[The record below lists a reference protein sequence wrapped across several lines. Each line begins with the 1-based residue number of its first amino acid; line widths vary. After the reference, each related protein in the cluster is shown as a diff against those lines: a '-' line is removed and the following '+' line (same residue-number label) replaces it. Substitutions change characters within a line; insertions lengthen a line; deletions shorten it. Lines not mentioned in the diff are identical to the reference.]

1 MNRIVSMQTWDRAG
15 ESARGGLLIAACPR
29 RLRFRRGTLIPL
41 PSDAVLEVRRGVVAL
56 TALHADGVEVLLSLC
71 GPEQLVAGH
80 PESLCCLQLMAHTDV
95 EVLIQPWSEA
105 AGQPGFA
112 ERLRVRLRQT
122 ESWAAMQARPHLEQR
137 VIGILGLLAETFG
150 TSCPQRGL
158 VIDVRLTH
166 SQLAS
171 AVGATR
177 ATITRLLNDLRRR
190 GLVTTVRTLDGG
202 RLCLRGVQTA
212 GGKIDARSVRS
223 GTETIAAAL

>member
-1 MNRIVSMQTWDRAG
+1 M
-15 ESARGGLLIAACPR
+15 RGGQSVAACPR

-41 PSDAVLEVRRGVVAL
+41 SSDAVLEVRRGVVAL
-56 TALHADGVEVLLSLC
+56 TALHADGVEVLLGLC
-71 GPEQLVAGH
+71 GPEQLVTGH
-80 PESLCCLQLMAHTDV
+80 PESLCCLQLVAHTDV
-95 EVLIQPWSEA
+95 EVLIQPWAEA
-105 AGQPGFA
+105 VGQAGFA

-122 ESWAAMQARPHLEQR
+122 EAWAAMQARPHLEQR
-137 VIGILGLLAETFG
+137 VIGILGLLAESFG
-150 TSCPQRGL
+150 TPCPQRGL

-202 RLCLRGVQTA
+202 RLCLRTFPGDS
-212 GGKIDARSVRS
+212 GKIGARSVRS
-223 GTETIAAAL
+223 GTETVAAAV